1 MFCMIARYL
10 FFESMDL
17 LTTITIGGFN
27 PSAAAVGF
35 GFMALFALIGIFAGP
50 NFSKLDPDQ

>member
-1 MFCMIARYL
+1 
-10 FFESMDL
+10 MDL

-27 PSAAAVGF
+27 PSAAAVGGAF
-35 GFMALFALIGIFAGP
+35 LGLFALVGIFAGP

>member
-1 MFCMIARYL
+1 
-10 FFESMDL
+10 MDL

-35 GFMALFALIGIFAGP
+35 GFMALFALIGIFLGP